1 MNTLTIIPARSGSKG
16 ILDKNI
22 QKIGT
27 KTLIEH
33 AIDIANQANLEHIYI
48 NTDSPL
54 YENIAI
60 NAGAKSLGLRPK
72 YLSGDNIQTIDVVLD
87 MLDTFK
93 LQNLR
98 FDNIL
103 LLQPTSPQRT
113 KDEIVRLFNVME
125 ETKADAVVSV
135 SKIEEPH
142 PYKLKSIQNG
152 YLVPFINNTNSELPR
167 QKLPSVYKLTGA
179 YYLIKADIL
188 YREKTFFPKNT
199 IPMIT
204 KNVVNID
211 TENDLLF
218 AQFLYQRGLL

>member
-1 MNTLTIIPARSGSKG
+1 
-16 ILDKNI
+16 
-22 QKIGT
+22 
-27 KTLIEH
+27 
-33 AIDIANQANLEHIYI
+33 
-48 NTDSPL
+48 
-54 YENIAI
+54 
-60 NAGAKSLGLRPK
+60 
-72 YLSGDNIQTIDVVLD
+72 
-87 MLDTFK
+87 
-93 LQNLR
+93 
-98 FDNIL
+98 
-103 LLQPTSPQRT
+103 
-113 KDEIVRLFNVME
+113 ME

-152 YLVPFINNTNSELPR
+152 YLVPFINNTTSELPR